1 MSTSASQN
9 YQHIRNNP
17 KFQQL
22 VKERSVLAWSLTAL
36 VLGLYFLYMILVATM
51 PDLLHSPLEEGKNL
65 TLGIPVGVAIIVFSW
80 AMTGIYVGFANSRFD
95 ALSQSV
101 VEDSQA

>member
-1 MSTSASQN
+1 MSTEASQN
-9 YQHIRNNP
+9 YQHIRQNP

-22 VKERSVLAWSLTAL
+22 VKERSVLAWSLTTL
-36 VLGLYFLYMILVATM
+36 VLGLYFVYMILVATV
-51 PDLLHSPLEEGKNL
+51 PEWLHTPLEEGGKL
-65 TLGIPVGVAIIVFSW
+65 TLGIPVGAAIIVFSW
-80 AMTGIYVGFANSRFD
+80 AMTGIYVGCANSRFD